1 MLSGTLHK
9 KFKTQNSKSVA
20 GFECKSNISM
30 TLKWGYKRAFL
41 RCVLLFV
48 VGAAL
53 QLTLGD
59 FENKFLRYPWGLI
72 FAINYLYLLLLVY
85 MQAAK
90 WKWLQQL
97 YDGYASI
104 SSLSSLVVLTI
115 IFGLTRQDP
124 ASEGIVGALGFSR
137 MTSSW
142 IFNIFLFYFITMLGL
157 TVMRDMHHWRQVRWV
172 ALLSHAAIF
181 IGLMA
186 AMFGSAD
193 KLRVRLNLQ
202 LDRMTYVGATDDD
215 EQYELPFALT
225 LREFK
230 MEEYPAKLFLLDT
243 HTETSSK
250 EFVLA
255 DEVGAECEIDG
266 WRISVKESLEMATR
280 MPGSDEFRSIHHVG
294 AVPAVR
300 VEATNLASGERYEGW
315 VSCGSHIFEP
325 AYLKLGQRYAVAMP
339 RREARRY
346 LSRVEIMDEQGEQW
360 RENIEVNKPA
370 RIGAWRIY
378 QVGYD
383 TQRGRWSTSSV
394 VECVRDGWWYAVQ
407 IALWL
412 TIASSVVMF
421 LTAGGRKIGN
431 KRREEVK
438 R

>member
-1 MLSGTLHK
+1 
-9 KFKTQNSKSVA
+9 
-20 GFECKSNISM
+20 M

-41 RCVLLFV
+41 RCALLFV

-53 QLTLGD
+53 QLALGD
-59 FENKFLRYPWGLI
+59 FDNKFLRYPWGLI
-72 FAINYLYLLLLVY
+72 FAINYLYLLLFVY
-85 MQAAK
+85 IQGAK

-97 YDGYASI
+97 SDAYASI

-115 IFGLTRQDP
+115 IFGLTRQNP
-124 ASEGIVGALGFSR
+124 TTGGIVGLLGFSR

-142 IFNIFLFYFITMLGL
+142 IFNIFLFYFVTTLGL
-157 TVMRDMHHWRQVRWV
+157 TLMRDLHHWRQVRWA
-172 ALLSHAAIF
+172 ALLSHASIF
-181 IGLMA
+181 IGLLA
-186 AMFGSAD
+186 AMLGSAD
-193 KLRVRLNLQ
+193 KQRVRLNLQ
-202 LDRMTYVGATDDD
+202 LDRTTYVGVTADG

-225 LREFK
+225 LCEFK
-230 MEEYPAKLFLLDT
+230 MEEYPAKLYLLDT
-243 HTETSSK
+243 QTETSSK

-266 WRISVKESLEMATR
+266 WRIEVKENLEMATR
-280 MPGSDEFRSIHHVG
+280 MPGSDDFRSIHHVG

-300 VEATNLASGERYEGW
+300 VEATHLASGEHCEGW

-325 AYLKLGQRYAVAMP
+325 AYLKLGERFAVAMP
-339 RREARRY
+339 QREAKHY
-346 LSRVEIMDEQGEQW
+346 LSRVEIMDEKGNRW

-394 VECVRDGWWYAVQ
+394 VECVCDGWWYAVQ

-421 LTAGGRKIGN
+421 LTAGGRRVGN